1 MRFGVALLRR
11 MVSLGVLIGL
21 TAGAALAGPSDASAV
36 SQVYAPASASYA
48 RVADAGDSSPA
59 EFSTPDQ
66 AQAHC
71 PSDVVVWL
79 NTASGVWH
87 YAGERWYGN
96 TENGAYVCEEEAAAA
111 GDRATRNG
119 Q

>member
-1 MRFGVALLRR
+1 MHLGLALFHRV
-11 MVSLGVLIGL
+11 VSLGMLVGL
-21 TAGAALAGPSDASAV
+21 TAGVAWASPNDASAV
-36 SQVYAPASASYA
+36 AQVYAPVPSSYA
-48 RVADAGDSSPA
+48 LVADADDSSLA
-59 EFSTPDQ
+59 EFSTPDE

-71 PSDVVVWL
+71 PIDVVVWL

-96 TENGAYVCEEEAAAA
+96 TENGAYVCQEEAAGD